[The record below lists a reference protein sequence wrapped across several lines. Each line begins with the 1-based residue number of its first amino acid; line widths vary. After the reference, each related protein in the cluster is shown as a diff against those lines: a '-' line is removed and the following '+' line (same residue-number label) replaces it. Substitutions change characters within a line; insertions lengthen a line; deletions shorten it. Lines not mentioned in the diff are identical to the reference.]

1 MLTEKEKEWLERRKN
16 LCNRCIKAAWCRT
29 GEKHGYNTERCRFW
43 ELKVPNQSILLGAL
57 SEDLHDAAE
66 FEARVAANL
75 AIDRANGKHLRPKGC
90 SWYETAK
97 DGQRIRKTACPPHHD
112 IDKCAGFATC
122 SLYLARLAAEAEMDN
137 TAGSK

>member
-1 MLTEKEKEWLERRKN
+1 MALSEKEKGWLERREKYLKLYCQHCQFFEPYDTPHVN
-16 LCNRCIKAAWCRT
+16 PGWCS
-29 GEKHGYNTERCRFW
+29 GDCWCCPVVGKD
-43 ELKVPNQSILLGAL
+43 ILY
-57 SEDLHDAAE
+57 SFQDAAE
-66 FEARVAANL
+66 FESRVAANL

-122 SLYLARLAAEAEMDN
+122 SLYHARLAAEAEMD
-137 TAGSK
+137 K

>member
-1 MLTEKEKEWLERRKN
+1 MGKD
-16 LCNRCIKAAWCRT
+16 
-29 GEKHGYNTERCRFW
+29 
-43 ELKVPNQSILLGAL
+43 ILY
-57 SEDLHDAAE
+57 SFQDAAE

-97 DGQRIRKTACPPHHD
+97 DRQRIRKTACPPHHD

-122 SLYLARLAAEAEMDN
+122 SLYHARLAAEAEMD
-137 TAGSK
+137 A

>member
-1 MLTEKEKEWLERRKN
+1 MTEQEREWLERREKDGKEYGS
-16 LCNRCIKAAWCRT
+16 LYCRHC
-29 GEKHGYNTERCRFW
+29 EQFIPECAK
-43 ELKVPNQSILLGAL
+43 SIGHCYD
-57 SEDLHDAAE
+57 DLYCPLTDHFFPDVAE

-112 IDKCAGFATC
+112 IDKCAGVAMC
-122 SLYLARLAAEAEMDN
+122 SLYHARLASEAEMD
-137 TAGSK
+137 GK

>member
-1 MLTEKEKEWLERRKN
+1 MS
-16 LCNRCIKAAWCRT
+16 IKAAWCRT

-90 SWYETAK
+90 SWHEKSA
-97 DGQRIRKTACPPHHD
+97 DGHLVRKTACPPHHD
-112 IDKCAGFATC
+112 IDNWLKWTTPPERG
-122 SLYLARLAAEAEMDN
+122 RLPAFPMF
-137 TAGSK
+137 

>member
-66 FEARVAANL
+66 FEARVAERL
-75 AIDRANGKHLRPKGC
+75 AKPRKELRPKAC
-90 SWYETAK
+90 SWYEKSA
-97 DGQRIRKTACPPHHD
+97 DGHLVRKTACPPHHD

-122 SLYLARLAAEAEMDN
+122 SLYLARLAAEAEME
-137 TAGSK
+137 A

>member
-1 MLTEKEKEWLERRKN
+1 MTEQEREWLERREKDGKEYGS
-16 LCNRCIKAAWCRT
+16 LYCRHC
-29 GEKHGYNTERCRFW
+29 EQFIPECAK
-43 ELKVPNQSILLGAL
+43 SIGHCYD
-57 SEDLHDAAE
+57 DLYCPLTDHFFPDVAE
-66 FEARVAANL
+66 FEARVAEKL

-122 SLYLARLAAEAEMDN
+122 SLYHARLAAEAEIDD

>member
-1 MLTEKEKEWLERRKN
+1 MLTEKEKEWLERRKV
-16 LCNRCIKAAWCRT
+16 LCTHCDLIARGLCQVHNKTSCSHWDRFHCNNPVKRYKA
-29 GEKHGYNTERCRFW
+29 F
-43 ELKVPNQSILLGAL
+43 Q
-57 SEDLHDAAE
+57 DMQDAAE

-75 AIDRANGKHLRPKGC
+75 AIDRANGKHLRLKGC

-122 SLYLARLAAEAEMDN
+122 SLYLARLAAEAEIDN
-137 TAGSK
+137 TAGER

>member
-1 MLTEKEKEWLERRKN
+1 MLSEQEREWLERRKKN
-16 LCNRCIKAAWCRT
+16 
-29 GEKHGYNTERCRFW
+29 EKEYGSVYCLYCEQFIAERDKYIGHCYD
-43 ELKVPNQSILLGAL
+43 
-57 SEDLHDAAE
+57 DLHCPLTDHFFLDAAE

-90 SWYETAK
+90 SWYETTK

>member
-43 ELKVPNQSILLGAL
+43 ELKVPNQSIILGAL

-66 FEARVAANL
+66 FEARVAVKLATVICARCEDFNKKNICPL
-75 AIDRANGKHLRPKGC
+75 AIYQATGL
-90 SWYETAK
+90 YEC
-97 DGQRIRKTACPPHHD
+97 RMMH
-112 IDKCAGFATC
+112 
-122 SLYLARLAAEAEMDN
+122 ARLAAEAEMDRK
-137 TAGSK
+137 S